1 MSRAKVNY
9 KNPDFKDESQNFS
22 DIVDDFITQRKIL
35 KKNLKEQRGE
45 IVTERVGQRP
55 LTRQEMKQ
63 KPTIEAL
70 DRLTQEVKRGRNVFL
85 TMFQNTIGMNKTQGE
100 VKVTAKEGIGKLGLN
115 GEVNLSDLDQN
126 IFTVRNKKTGET
138 FSRKLTDDLAS
149 LLFKPNRLIDYDEID
164 ASALND
170 YYRAMEVSDISARI
184 YYMISFFLSN
194 SVSRT
199 LF

>member
-9 KNPDFKDESQNFS
+9 KNPDFKEETDEFS

-55 LTRQEMKQ
+55 LTRNEMKQ

-85 TMFQNTIGMNKTQGE
+85 TMFQM
-100 VKVTAKEGIGKLGLN
+100 VKFSSQSFKIKRIFIVFACLN
-115 GEVNLSDLDQN
+115 A
-126 IFTVRNKKTGET
+126 I
-138 FSRKLTDDLAS
+138 
-149 LLFKPNRLIDYDEID
+149 
-164 ASALND
+164 
-170 YYRAMEVSDISARI
+170 
-184 YYMISFFLSN
+184 
-194 SVSRT
+194 
-199 LF
+199 